1 MSEHYPYYYR
11 TWFVIF
17 MLILF
22 FPAGL
27 ILMWKGNKFG
37 KASRIIISAIG
48 LSLLYPFIRNMN
60 KQISS
65 QEKEWNK

>member
-1 MSEHYPYYYR
+1 MSENYPYYYR
-11 TWFVIF
+11 TWFVVF

-37 KASRIIISAIG
+37 ETGRIIISAFG
-48 LSLLYPFIRNMN
+48 LSLLYPFILRIK

-65 QEKEWNK
+65 

>member
-1 MSEHYPYYYR
+1 MTDNHPYYYR
-11 TWFVIF
+11 TWFVVF

-22 FPAGL
+22 FPAGC

-37 KASRIIISAIG
+37 GALRVIISAIG
-48 LSLLYPFIRNMN
+48 LSLLYPFVQKTR

-65 QEKEWNK
+65 QKNRTGN

>member
-1 MSEHYPYYYR
+1 MSDNSPYYYR
-11 TWFVIF
+11 TWFVVF
-17 MLILF
+17 MLVLF

-37 KASRIIISAIG
+37 EMSRIMISAMG
-48 LSLLYPFIRNMN
+48 LSLLFPFVRKIR

-65 QEKEWNK
+65 SKV